1 MPELSL
7 SSLSDTFSAELPIML
22 LMAAASVVVVAVAL
36 ARLWTMI
43 HARIQLR
50 RLDTQVLESVRAGN
64 WEEAR
69 KRCESIGSPF
79 REIFVA
85 GLDRVLGKV
94 KGNPAMAMAREQKR
108 TMGKVRATLW
118 VLGSTGALMPFV
130 GLFGTVVGVMSAF
143 SALGHQDDAGSMVSS
158 GVSVVSGGIGQA
170 LIATAAGLFVALEA
184 IICFNILQNMSTN
197 VGRDLGL
204 LVDELLE
211 LASVRR
217 ADAERSG

>member
-7 SSLSDTFSAELPIML
+7 SSLSDTFSAELPIMV
-22 LMAAASVVVVAVAL
+22 LMALSSVVVVAIAL

-50 RLDTQVLESVRAGN
+50 RLDSQVLESARGGN

-69 KRCESIGSPF
+69 KRCENISSPF
-79 REIFVA
+79 REVFAA
-85 GLDRVLGKV
+85 GLDRALGKV
-94 KGNPAMAMAREQKR
+94 KGDPAMAMAREQRR

-118 VLGSTGALMPFV
+118 VLGTTGALMPFV
-130 GLFGTVVGVMSAF
+130 GLFGTVVGVMAAF
-143 SALGHQDDAGSMVSS
+143 SALGQSDTT
-158 GVSVVSGGIGQA
+158 GVQVVSGGIGQA

-184 IICFNILQNMSTN
+184 IICFNILQNMATG
-197 VGRDLGL
+197 VARDLGL

-211 LASVRR
+211 LVAVRR
-217 ADAERSG
+217 ADAERPR